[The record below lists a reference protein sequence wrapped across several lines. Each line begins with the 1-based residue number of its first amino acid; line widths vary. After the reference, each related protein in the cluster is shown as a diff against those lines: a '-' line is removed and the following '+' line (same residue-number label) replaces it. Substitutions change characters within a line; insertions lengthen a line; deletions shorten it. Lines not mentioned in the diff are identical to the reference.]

1 MMPFETAAAGAAK
14 YQQLADWF
22 AARIRSGELQPGERL
37 PSDRQLAKQ
46 FRLSPTTTTAAM
58 NELLHRH
65 LVVRRLGAGTF
76 VTDDP
81 LEQNR
86 RLKIGFFS
94 TVSKSSYTRQ
104 MLCALWSI
112 CEELRCDLVP
122 LFRSPEEIELT
133 VADYRLD
140 GVLIYNRSN
149 IPLELIR
156 KLRRNGTP
164 TLLLSSILENA
175 PEFTVGY
182 SNEEIIRDAVRYLT
196 GLGHRRIGF
205 LIENASTLPNNLRL
219 ENFMTA
225 MWEQQLPV
233 NPAWMLTA
241 DATPERL
248 GAYFTSPERPSA
260 VIVGNQML
268 TPKVCRALEAC
279 AVSVPRDLSVFCIDE
294 HDDARNLQPQFS
306 RFRIDVQGFSAEGV
320 RYLLALIHKETPQPG
335 NARYYEFVDAGSCAP
350 PPAAPSPVA
359 QPGGEAL

>member
-1 MMPFETAAAGAAK
+1 MMTPFEATATGTAK

-22 AARIRSGELQPGERL
+22 AARIRSGELSPGERL

-46 FRLSPTTTTAAM
+46 FHLSPTTTTAAM

-65 LVVRRLGAGTF
+65 LVIRRLGAGTF

-104 MLCALWSI
+104 MLCALWCF
-112 CEELRCDLVP
+112 CEEHHCDLVP
-122 LFRSPEEIELT
+122 LFRAPEEIEQT

-164 TLLLSSILENA
+164 TLLLSSVLENA

-182 SNEEIIRDAVRYLT
+182 SNEEIIRDAVHYLT
-196 GLGHRRIGF
+196 GLGHRQIGF
-205 LIENASTLPNNLRL
+205 LLDNASTLPNNLRL

-241 DATPERL
+241 DATPEHL
-248 GAYFTSPERPSA
+248 GTYFTSSGRPSA
-260 VIVGNQML
+260 VIVGNQTL

-279 AVSVPRDLSVFCIDE
+279 SISVPRELSVFCIDE
-294 HDDARNLQPQFS
+294 HDDARNLHPQLS

-320 RYLLALIHKETPQPG
+320 RCLLALIRNETPQPG
-335 NARYYEFVDAGSCAP
+335 HTRYYEFVDAGSCAP
-350 PPAAPSPVA
+350 PQTGGPA
-359 QPGGEAL
+359 Q

>member
-1 MMPFETAAAGAAK
+1 MMTPFEATATGTAK

-22 AARIRSGELQPGERL
+22 AARIRSGELSPGERL

-46 FRLSPTTTTAAM
+46 FHLSPTTTTAAM

-65 LVVRRLGAGTF
+65 LVIRRLGAGTF

-104 MLCALWSI
+104 MLCALWSF
-112 CEELRCDLVP
+112 CEEHHCDLVP
-122 LFRSPEEIELT
+122 LFRAPEEIEQT

-164 TLLLSSILENA
+164 TLLLSSVLENA

-205 LIENASTLPNNLRL
+205 LIDNASTLPNNLRL

-233 NPAWMLTA
+233 NPAWVFSSN
-241 DATPERL
+241 ATPERL
-248 GAYFTSPERPSA
+248 RMYFTAPERPSA

-268 TPKVCRALEAC
+268 APQVCRSLEAC
-279 AVSVPRDLSVFCIDE
+279 SVSVPRELSVFCIDE
-294 HDDARNLQPQFS
+294 HDDARNLHPQLS

-320 RYLLALIHKETPQPG
+320 RYLLSLIRSETPQPG
-335 NARYYEFVDAGSCAP
+335 HARYYEFVDAGSCAP
-350 PPAAPSPVA
+350 PQTEGPA
-359 QPGGEAL
+359 Q